1 MDTPL
6 SADTARPPLTID
18 QLIALAPRFGA
29 WLDEHAIPPDQR
41 AAFLREDWA
50 AQFYAEAVV
59 AGAAADLGPFLAA
72 LDAEVFALKA
82 RYGTHF
88 VDRLILALFAAKPHS
103 WYEGQALVFALND
116 KLPPTLLLCLHEWHA
131 WQEYESRHDTW
142 SYGVS
147 SGAMPPYGS
156 GY

>member
-1 MDTPL
+1 M
-6 SADTARPPLTID
+6 
-18 QLIALAPRFGA
+18 
-29 WLDEHAIPPDQR
+29 
-41 AAFLREDWA
+41 REDWA

-82 RYGTHF
+82 GYGTRF
-88 VDRLILALFAAKPHS
+88 VEVLVRALFAAKADS
-103 WYEGQALVFALND
+103 WYAGQVLCWSVRD
-116 KLPPTLLLCLHEWHA
+116 VLPPTLLLCWDEWHA
-131 WQEYESRHDTW
+131 WREYESRHDTW

-147 SGAMPPYGS
+147 SGALPPYGS

>member
-1 MDTPL
+1 MDTPPP
-6 SADTARPPLTID
+6 AARPPLTVD

-29 WLDEHAIPPDQR
+29 WLDEHAVPPDQR
-41 AAFLREDWA
+41 ATFLREDWA

-72 LDAEVFALKA
+72 LDAEVLALKA
-82 RYGTHF
+82 LYGTHF
-88 VDRLILALFAAKPHS
+88 IKVLVRSLFAAKADS
-103 WYEGQALVFALND
+103 WYAGQALVFALTD
-116 KLPPTLLLCLHEWHA
+116 VLPPTLLLCLHEWYA
-131 WQEYESRHDTW
+131 WEEYDSRHDTW

-147 SGAMPPYGS
+147 SGAAMPPFGS